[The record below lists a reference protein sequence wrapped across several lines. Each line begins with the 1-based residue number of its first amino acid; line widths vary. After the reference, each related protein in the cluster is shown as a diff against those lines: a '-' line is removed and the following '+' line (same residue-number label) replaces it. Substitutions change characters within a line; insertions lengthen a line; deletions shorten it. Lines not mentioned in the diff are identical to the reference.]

1 MKTPSSPVSL
11 FTASQHEGADLQ
23 FFVHQAKVAPQKL
36 KETHPLLIYQ
46 STDRFITRCS
56 APEQPTHATFYALT
70 WNKTHPN
77 VMNEQFIALEP
88 SGVSLG
94 PLKYDLSKSIVLYK
108 NTGLHL
114 HLVFSCM
121 EQNHK
126 TRQPPLTPPRVFG
139 RIKLNLKKKR
149 NWKSLNSISYYRP
162 HIYRA
167 SNQKAL
173 TLERKISWK
182 LSGNARII
190 FLHPNKKIKYIF
202 RTIKFL
208 GFFLHRGTIFMTSK
222 QLISPNSYGW
232 KNIYTWFI
240 NVHVCICIFIKY
252 VYSIYHGSICCI

>member
-139 RIKLNLKKKR
+139 RIKLNLKKK
-149 NWKSLNSISYYRP
+149 K
-162 HIYRA
+162 
-167 SNQKAL
+167 
-173 TLERKISWK
+173 K
-182 LSGNARII
+182 L
-190 FLHPNKKIKYIF
+190 KV
-202 RTIKFL
+202 
-208 GFFLHRGTIFMTSK
+208 SK
-222 QLISPNSYGW
+222 QYIILQTPYLQGQQSEGLNTRKENLMKTVRKCQNHISPP
-232 KNIYTWFI
+232 K
-240 NVHVCICIFIKY
+240 
-252 VYSIYHGSICCI
+252 